1 MDFEAASPGVF
12 LVAARILAYERLHSR
27 VCQFMRLKVSL
38 RDELLTAQSARKR
51 TLSRVSAHVGL

>member
-1 MDFEAASPGVF
+1 MDFEAAGPGVF
-12 LVAARILAYERLHSR
+12 LVAARVLAYKWLHSR

-38 RDELLTAQSARKR
+38 RDELLAAQSARKG